1 MIPSDYETV
10 DVKRATV
17 TLEDGVRTPG
27 EPVHVGSL
35 GMLVAPG
42 SYERQDEVGRRT
54 VTVGRR
60 TVTVGADLYRRG
72 QLPFDVRAGDL
83 LLVRGRLLTVTRTP
97 EEWRRGDRVIGVQL
111 HAEEG
116 RATL

>member
-17 TLEDGVRTPG
+17 KLLDGVRTPG

-42 SYERQDEVGRRT
+42 SYEREDEVGRRT
-54 VTVGRR
+54 VTFGAEPGTAVGWFAACWACSAACRSCR
-60 TVTVGADLYRRG
+60 ARWRG
-72 QLPFDVRAGDL
+72 
-83 LLVRGRLLTVTRTP
+83 
-97 EEWRRGDRVIGVQL
+97 IS
-111 HAEEG
+111 
-116 RATL
+116 

>member
-10 DVKRATV
+10 DVKRSTV

-42 SYERQDEVGRRT
+42 TYERQDEVGRRT
-54 VTVGRR
+54 VTF
-60 TVTVGADLYRRG
+60 GADLYRRG
-72 QLPFDVRAGDL
+72 SLPFDIHTGDL

-97 EEWRRGDRVIGVQL
+97 EGWRRGDRVIGVQL
-111 HAEEG
+111 HAEE
-116 RATL
+116 RRSVL

>member
-1 MIPSDYETV
+1 MIPPDNATGA
-10 DVKRATV
+10 DKRATGK
-17 TLEDGVRTPG
+17 LLDGVRTPG

-35 GMLVAPG
+35 GMLAAPG
-42 SYERQDEVGRRT
+42 SNEREDEVGRRT
-54 VTVGRR
+54 VTF
-60 TVTVGADLYRRG
+60 GADLYRRG
-72 QLPFDVRAGDL
+72 QLPFDVHTGDL

-116 RATL
+116 RTTL

>member
-10 DVKRATV
+10 DVKRSTV

-35 GMLVAPG
+35 SMLVAPG
-42 SYERQDEVGRRT
+42 TYEGQDEVGRRT
-54 VTVGRR
+54 VTF
-60 TVTVGADLYRRG
+60 GADLYRRG
-72 QLPFDVRAGDL
+72 QLPFDIHTGDL
-83 LLVRGRLLTVTRTP
+83 LLVRGRLLTVIRTP
-97 EEWRRGDRVIGVQL
+97 EEWRRGDRTVGVQL

-116 RATL
+116 RSVI

>member
-10 DVKRATV
+10 EVKRATV
-17 TLEDGVRTPG
+17 TLKDGVRTPG
-27 EPVHVGSL
+27 EPEHVGSL

-42 SYERQDEVGRRT
+42 TYERQDEVGRRT
-54 VTVGRR
+54 VTF
-60 TVTVGADLYRRG
+60 GADLYRRG
-72 QLPFDVRAGDL
+72 ALPFDIRVGDL
-83 LLVRGRLLTVTRTP
+83 LLVRGRILAVTRTP

-116 RATL
+116 RSAL

>member
-1 MIPSDYETV
+1 MIHRTTRPSTS
-10 DVKRATV
+10 KRCTV

-35 GMLVAPG
+35 GMLVASG
-42 SYERQDEVGRRT
+42 SYERQGRGRTPHGHGRRRP
-54 VTVGRR
+54 VPAR
-60 TVTVGADLYRRG
+60 AAS
-72 QLPFDVRAGDL
+72 FDVRAGDL

-116 RATL
+116 RTTL

>member
-10 DVKRATV
+10 DVKRSTL

-42 SYERQDEVGRRT
+42 SYEREDEVGRRM
-54 VTVGRR
+54 
-60 TVTVGADLYRRG
+60 VTVGADLYRRG
-72 QLPFDVRAGDL
+72 QLPFDIHTGDL

>member
-17 TLEDGVRTPG
+17 KLLDGVRTPG

-42 SYERQDEVGRRT
+42 SYEREDEVGHRT
-54 VTVGRR
+54 VTF
-60 TVTVGADLYRRG
+60 GADLYRRG
-72 QLPFDVRAGDL
+72 QLPFDVHTGDL

-97 EEWRRGDRVIGVQL
+97 EELRRGDRVIGVQL

-116 RATL
+116 RTTL